1 MAVVCI
7 ITARAEIWR
16 KLSVLSE
23 MYKPSNFLEKIN
35 LYFKIYIPRLENK
48 SALAISQSIMD
59 MFAMTSEAMVILRA
73 ACFGEQDY
81 LRSTRGSLLCPPL
94 LLLAPRPLHPYLRP
108 HWLFPF
114 SSHGAILSPYLRSL
128 SLSPSPLCP
137 LSLLF
142 SEPCH
147 ESFSCLL
154 SFLT

>member
-114 SSHGAILSPYLRSL
+114 SSHVPSYLLTSGPCLSPLLPFAL
-128 SLSPSPLCP
+128 SLSSSLSPAMNPSPVCCP
-137 LSLLF
+137 S
-142 SEPCH
+142 
-147 ESFSCLL
+147 
-154 SFLT
+154 